1 MAAKKTEKTQAYA
14 LDRFGHRHDV
24 DEQDI
29 AEEPTPALPGHP
41 VE

>member
-14 LDRFGHRHDV
+14 LDRFGHRHNV

-29 AEEPTPALPGHP
+29 TEEPTPALPGRTA
-41 VE
+41 E